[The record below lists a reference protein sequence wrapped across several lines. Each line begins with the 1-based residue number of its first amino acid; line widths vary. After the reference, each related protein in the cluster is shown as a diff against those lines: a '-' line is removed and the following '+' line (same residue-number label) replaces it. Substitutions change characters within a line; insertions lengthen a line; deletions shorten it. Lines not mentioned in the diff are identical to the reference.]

1 MRKDG
6 YFLWYCRNGK
16 ERGIHIVSELLED
29 LNFKCDFKKM
39 LSSNCG
45 ITIEEAVEEEEG
57 RKAL

>member
-1 MRKDG
+1 MVLQEWNRKG
-6 YFLWYCRNGK
+6 NTQ
-16 ERGIHIVSELLED
+16 IVSELLED
-29 LNFKCDFKKM
+29 LNFKCDFKTF